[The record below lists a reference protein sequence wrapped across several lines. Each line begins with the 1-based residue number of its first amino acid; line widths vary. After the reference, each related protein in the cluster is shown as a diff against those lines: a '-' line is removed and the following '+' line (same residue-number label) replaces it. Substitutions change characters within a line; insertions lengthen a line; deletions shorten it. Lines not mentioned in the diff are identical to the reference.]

1 MMKHFAVGILIS
13 FLFFIFSAAVFG
25 QIQAAFLEFDKPTAT
40 VNVGSTI
47 EVAVLIDSGSNQ
59 ISSTDAYVLYDPG
72 LLEAIAITPGAFFPT
87 VVNNITSGRLYIA
100 GLVDDAASSKT
111 GTGIV
116 ATITFKGLAIGQAN
130 LAYDCQQ
137 GVYNSSKIIQNDLDA
152 TNIID
157 CGQGGSSLISV
168 EAAGANTNNITP
180 GANNY
185 NNNNYSGN
193 NATNS
198 ALPKTGIFENI
209 SKVAVPGMILLFLGG
224 ALRLIL

>member
-1 MMKHFAVGILIS
+1 MKQFVLNILIS
-13 FLFFIFSAAVFG
+13 FILFIFSASVFG
-25 QIQAAFLEFDKPTAT
+25 QIQAAFLDFDKATAT
-40 VNVGSTI
+40 VNIGGNIDIGVR
-47 EVAVLIDSGSNQ
+47 IDSGSNQ
-59 ISSTDAYVLYDPG
+59 ISSTDAYVLYDPV
-72 LLEAIAITPGAFFPT
+72 LLEAVAITPGAFFPT

-116 ATITFKGLAIGQAN
+116 ATITFKGLSIGQAN

-157 CGQGGSSLISV
+157 CEQSGTSLISV
-168 EAAGANTNNITP
+168 EAAGTNPINTTP
-180 GANNY
+180 GAVNRY
-185 NNNNYSGN
+185 PN

-198 ALPKTGIFENI
+198 ALPKTGIFDNI
-209 SKVAVPGMILLFLGG
+209 SKVAVPGMILFIVGV
-224 ALRLIL
+224 ALRLVL